1 MFIVVSLGKMAGAFI
16 LGESSG
22 CVGRG
27 GMDRMVGMA
36 VGYPPEKGAISFIIS
51 WNFSS

>member
-1 MFIVVSLGKMAGAFI
+1 MRSVFIVVSLGKMAGAFI

-27 GMDRMVGMA
+27 GIG
-36 VGYPPEKGAISFIIS
+36 
-51 WNFSS
+51 